1 MPASAQSGAPEVDS
15 SHGEPAGRPG
25 RRSWSYLAAPLSTYV
40 IVMAPICALQ
50 AFLLIFPTPGWMRG
64 SAAVVLLVTIMSFLR
79 GYVRRVV
86 VTPAGVEFRRLGR
99 RVVIPWSA
107 VRRVGAY
114 VPGGGLGSTEYAYVT
129 TRDEPPAGKW
139 DIGPETIQL
148 QNRDGLL
155 NELRTARAQVPAAS

>member
-1 MPASAQSGAPEVDS
+1 MSAPGRSDAPEVDS
-15 SHGEPAGRPG
+15 SQGKTPGRQG
-25 RRSWSYLAAPLSTYV
+25 RRSWAYLAAPVSTYV

-64 SAAVVLLVTIMSFLR
+64 SAAVVLLVTTMSFLR

-99 RVVIPWSA
+99 CVAIPWSA
-107 VRRVGAY
+107 VRRVGVY

-129 TRDEPPAGKW
+129 TRDEPPGGKW

-155 NELRTARAQVPAAS
+155 NELRAALAQATVAS

>member
-1 MPASAQSGAPEVDS
+1 
-15 SHGEPAGRPG
+15 
-25 RRSWSYLAAPLSTYV
+25 LSTYV

-50 AFLLIFPTPGWMRG
+50 AFLLMFPTPGWMRG
-64 SAAVVLLVTIMSFLR
+64 SSAVVLLVTVLSFLR

-86 VTPAGVEFRRLGR
+86 LTSEGVEFRRLGR

-107 VRRVGAY
+107 VRTVGVY

-129 TRDEPPAGKW
+129 TRDEPPGGKW

-155 NELRTARAQVPAAS
+155 NELRAARARASAAS